1 LACPSRKALGISRS
15 SRNPNFCNRCN
26 THIEEG
32 RLVEIT
38 VLFADIIHSL
48 ELTHELGADTAFE
61 ISNSFLQMSTYEL
74 VERGAF
80 IDKYIGDA
88 VMAIFNVPLPAADHS
103 ARAVAAALEI
113 VERTSKLGE
122 RFGRTLAAGVGIG
135 LASALSDQ
143 TTNGISRLSAKWSI
157 CRDD

>member
-1 LACPSRKALGISRS
+1 
-15 SRNPNFCNRCN
+15 
-26 THIEEG
+26 
-32 RLVEIT
+32 
-38 VLFADIIHSL
+38 
-48 ELTHELGADTAFE
+48 
-61 ISNSFLQMSTYEL
+61 MSTYEL

-103 ARAVAAALEI
+103 ARAVAALEI

-135 LASALSDQ
+135 FASALSDQ